1 MLKGAGRKEN
11 KKVQKKKAKITPV
24 SDETMLEVTGKK
36 ENKKTKKKAAKV
48 VTAFDETIL
57 EAAEEVPVIDY
68 EEKPKKEEEKRKRSW
83 GNRCMNI

>member
-1 MLKGAGRKEN
+1 MI
-11 KKVQKKKAKITPV
+11 AKITPV

-36 ENKKTKKKAAKV
+36 ENKKTKKKVAKV

-68 EEKPKKEEEKRKRSW
+68 EEKPKKRGRKKKEELGK
-83 GNRCMNI
+83 

>member
-68 EEKPKKEEEKRKRSW
+68 EEKPKKRGRKKKEELGK
-83 GNRCMNI
+83 